1 MKAKDKDGFV
11 LYKSHFAPIS
21 TLSDEQ
27 LGRLFRAVY
36 RWQIE
41 GEAETEPDIA
51 MAFGFLV
58 NQFRIDKDKYL
69 MRCEQNQEN
78 GKLGGRPKKT
88 VWLSE
93 NQSVYEKAKKPDNE
107 KDNENEKEKD
117 NDKKNG
123 SENTLDNWRH
133 LSSAKLDHLR
143 TSGQSVADFKRS
155 LLLQEVNEAAAELG
169 LSRTD
174 IEAFMQKWGE
184 SSPGSEM
191 IRAEYEPTFN
201 TKERAKNYK
210 GVGKPVSRETTV
222 QELMARG

>member
-11 LYKSHFAPIS
+11 LYKSHYAPIS

-27 LGRLFRAVY
+27 LGRLFRAIY

-58 NQFRIDKDKYL
+58 NQFRIDKEKYIDRCDKNRRNARLRWDMQAHANAYD
-69 MRCEQNQEN
+69 CI
-78 GKLGGRPKKT
+78 
-88 VWLSE
+88 
-93 NQSVYEKAKKPDNE
+93 QSDANDA
-107 KDNENEKEKD
+107 DNENGNGKEKEKE
-117 NDKKNG
+117 KEKG
-123 SENTLDNWRH
+123 SEHFIDNWRH
-133 LSSAKLDHLR
+133 LSSARLDYLR
-143 TSGQSVADFKRS
+143 TSDQSVADFKRS
-155 LLLQEVNEAAAELG
+155 LLLQEVNETAAELG